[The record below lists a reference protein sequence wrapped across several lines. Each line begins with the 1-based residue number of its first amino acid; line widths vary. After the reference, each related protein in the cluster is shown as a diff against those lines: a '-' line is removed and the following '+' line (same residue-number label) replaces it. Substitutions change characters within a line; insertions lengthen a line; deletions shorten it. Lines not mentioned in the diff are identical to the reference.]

1 MKTHILIVDDD
12 INQMRFF
19 LSAFQEVIKSCK
31 CTYASNGIHALKML
45 FYLKPETIF
54 VDYNM
59 PVMNG
64 LEFTEQLKKMKE
76 LQDIP
81 VFLYS
86 DHICRATL
94 QKARDLGITGCLEK
108 QATLDNMIIHLKK
121 HYYCSPA

>member
-1 MKTHILIVDDD
+1 MKTHILLIDDD
-12 INQMRFF
+12 ITQMRFF
-19 LSAFQEVIKSCK
+19 LSALQEVIKSYK

-45 FYLKPETIF
+45 FYLRPETIF
-54 VDYNM
+54 VDHNM

-64 LEFTEQLKKMKE
+64 LEFTMQLKKIKE

-86 DHICRATL
+86 DHICPATL
-94 QKARDLGITGCLEK
+94 QKARELGITGCLEK
-108 QATLDNMIIHLKK
+108 TATLDNMIIELKK